1 MLPRL
6 NDLNRPFWTGGA
18 QGQLLVQRCAA
29 CHRWTHPPAIRC
41 SSCDGQL
48 EYEPVSGTGT
58 IFAFTV
64 NHQPFH
70 PDVPPPYVI
79 AVVELDEQA
88 DLRIPT
94 NIVHCDPSTLEC
106 GTRVR
111 VLFEH
116 CGEIFFPL
124 FEPFV

>member
-1 MLPRL
+1 MLPPL

-29 CHRWTHPPAIRC
+29 CHRWNHPPADGC
-41 SSCDGQL
+41 PSCGGQL
-48 EYEPVSGTGT
+48 AYEPVSGNGT

-79 AVVELDEQA
+79 AIVELDEQP

-94 NIVHCDPSTLEC
+94 NIVHADPSTLEC
-106 GTRVR
+106 GTPVR
-111 VLFEH
+111 VLFERN
-116 CGEIFFPL
+116 GEVYYPV
-124 FEPFV
+124 FEPRR

>member
-6 NDLNRPFWTGGA
+6 DDLNRAFWTGG
-18 QGQLLVQRCAA
+18 GHGELLIQRCES
-29 CHRWTHPPAIRC
+29 CRRWTHPAEAAC
-41 SSCDGQL
+41 SSCGGPL
-48 EYEPVSGTGT
+48 TYEPVSGNGT

-79 AVVELDEQA
+79 AVVELEEQS

-94 NIVHCDPSTLEC
+94 NIVHCAGSTLEC
-106 GTRVR
+106 GTPVR
-111 VLFEH
+111 VLFER
-116 CGEIFFPL
+116 CGEAYFPL
-124 FEPFV
+124 FEPQD